1 MYKKI
6 WYRKGALAAI
16 PWSTSL
22 LGMVGLEGFVG
33 DMLGGRTDHAIDGK
47 TTACSRGHKAYLN
60 PIIQ

>member
-33 DMLGGRTDHAIDGK
+33 DMLGVGVVLIMQL
-47 TTACSRGHKAYLN
+47 TAKRQLVAAGTKLL
-60 PIIQ
+60 